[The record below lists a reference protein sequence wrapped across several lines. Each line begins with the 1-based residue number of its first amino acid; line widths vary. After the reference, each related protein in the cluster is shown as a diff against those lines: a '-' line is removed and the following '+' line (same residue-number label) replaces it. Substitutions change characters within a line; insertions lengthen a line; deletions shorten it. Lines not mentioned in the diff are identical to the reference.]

1 MSKTFLRRLFV
12 LALCAC
18 LVLLAVLPAGADFG
32 DYSGDSDFGD
42 SSDWSSSDSDWDW
55 SSSDSDYS
63 SSSESSGGIST
74 IVVGAIIVFIAIVFD
89 LTHKEEEGSVRR
101 HQLVRGCEPQAEAHG

>member
-1 MSKTFLRRLFV
+1 MSKTILRRLFV

-42 SSDWSSSDSDWDW
+42 SSD
-55 SSSDSDYS
+55 
-63 SSSESSGGIST
+63 
-74 IVVGAIIVFIAIVFD
+74 
-89 LTHKEEEGSVRR
+89 
-101 HQLVRGCEPQAEAHG
+101 

>member
-1 MSKTFLRRLFV
+1 MSKTILRRLFV

-42 SSDWSSSDSDWDW
+42 SSDWSSSDSSWD
-55 SSSDSDYS
+55 SSDYDSDY
-63 SSSESSGGIST
+63 SSESSGGRASASYA
-74 IVVGAIIVFIAIVFD
+74 V
-89 LTHKEEEGSVRR
+89 
-101 HQLVRGCEPQAEAHG
+101 EPFSSFL

>member
-32 DYSGDSDFGD
+32 DYSGDSDYGR
-42 SSDWSSSDSDWDW
+42 S
-55 SSSDSDYS
+55 
-63 SSSESSGGIST
+63 
-74 IVVGAIIVFIAIVFD
+74 
-89 LTHKEEEGSVRR
+89 
-101 HQLVRGCEPQAEAHG
+101 

>member
-32 DYSGDSDFGD
+32 DYSGDSDYGS
-42 SSDWSSSDSDWDW
+42 SSDWSSSDSDWD
-55 SSSDSDYS
+55 
-63 SSSESSGGIST
+63 
-74 IVVGAIIVFIAIVFD
+74 
-89 LTHKEEEGSVRR
+89 
-101 HQLVRGCEPQAEAHG
+101 

>member
-1 MSKTFLRRLFV
+1 MSKTILRRLFV

-74 IVVGAIIVFIAIVFD
+74 IVVGAIIVFIAKI
-89 LTHKEEEGSVRR
+89 GR
-101 HQLVRGCEPQAEAHG
+101 AHV